1 MYLPITHLYLCK
13 VHWWYGP
20 CESQSAMPSWPLTPH
35 ADIVMPDCSLLVT
48 TFSRQTGP
56 LQRMATRVTSMV
68 TFIDEEYPVDS
79 TKRSIKDARH
89 LLMRYEKSSR
99 RFAREIPGHRLRV
112 ATRHRSADHLNA
124 ACACRA

>member
-1 MYLPITHLYLCK
+1 MRVRAQAYPRVLRFRLGCVFAHHAFVPCK

-20 CESQSAMPSWPLTPH
+20 CASQSAMPSCPVTPH

-89 LLMRYEKSSR
+89 L
-99 RFAREIPGHRLRV
+99 
-112 ATRHRSADHLNA
+112 
-124 ACACRA
+124 